1 MAAKRIFQIAKE
13 FERDEK
19 DIIAFLTGQGIKVG
33 NRLSAVSEE
42 AYEMLKTKFLAPP
55 EPEPVPEPEPAPEPE
70 PTPEPDATP
79 APQGEQPPAQGG
91 GKKKKKKNKPAQPDA
106 EQADTP
112 INASNVQNIEV
123 ETANV
128 KVSSQVAYEA
138 MMAGNQFIENYNVGK
153 SKKKI
158 KASKPNLTP
167 TSDPWAIICEHKVEY
182 PDSTPM
188 RYWQAVDKLA
198 TKSLKLLRAF
208 GMDNRKDLSEL
219 REVVSSI
226 GLPFQPR
233 EIFTDEE
240 NQLFEEQRELL
251 FRTFGHG
258 MGKVNDH
265 LYELKRYA
273 WDMRAQ
279 YDYMDFVE
287 YTTTPNHALKYK
299 ERAPFAEMLD
309 AVTFSLRGVARRF
322 YFYRKHTERVTA
334 VAPNFL
340 EWIDGYAKLKEQ
352 GADAA
357 KLEKYLYWEKK
368 FVDLMVFAAC
378 DNLLDPNKKIG
389 TPYDVILA
397 LLKNYRDNMDDPD
410 AERNFKY
417 KVRGVTNVI
426 YKTKEYVFVY
436 RFADLEPHKDYRPPE
451 EIAAA
456 EAKAAEEAAE
466 EAAKAAENKE
476 SPADSET

>member
-1 MAAKRIFQIAKE
+1 MATKRIYQIAKE
-13 FERDEK
+13 LEREEK
-19 DIIAFLTGQGIKVG
+19 DIITFLTGQGVKVG

-42 AYEMLKTKFLAPP
+42 AYEMVKAKFLAPP
-55 EPEPVPEPEPAPEPE
+55 EPEPVPEP
-70 PTPEPDATP
+70 TPEPVKESAPSATP
-79 APQGEQPPAQGG
+79 APQEGQPPAQGG
-91 GKKKKKKNKPAQPDA
+91 GKKKKKKNKSAQQNA
-106 EQADTP
+106 EQPGMP
-112 INASNVQNIEV
+112 IDLSNMQNVEV
-123 ETANV
+123 ECN
-128 KVSSQVAYEA
+128 SSVMSYGAYEA
-138 MMAGNQFIENYNVGK
+138 MLAGQQFIANYRVGMT
-153 SKKKI
+153 KKKI
-158 KASKPNLTP
+158 KESKPNLTP
-167 TSDPWAIICEHKVEY
+167 HSDPWAIICEHRVEY

-208 GMDNRKDLSEL
+208 GMDNRQDLAEL

-226 GLPFQPR
+226 GFPFQPR
-233 EIFTDEE
+233 EIFSDEE

-258 MGKVNDH
+258 MGKVNDY

-279 YDYMDFVE
+279 YDYMNFIE
-287 YTTTPNHALKYK
+287 YTTTPNHALRSK
-299 ERAPFAEMLD
+299 ERAPFTEMLD

-322 YFYRKHTERVTA
+322 YFYRKNTERVKA

-368 FVDLMVFAAC
+368 FVDFMTFAAC

-389 TPYDVILA
+389 TPYDVVLS
-397 LLKNYRDNMDDPD
+397 LLKNYRDTMDDPD

-417 KVRGVTNVI
+417 KVRGVTNII
-426 YKTKEYVFVY
+426 YKTKEYVFLY
-436 RFADLEPHKDYRPPE
+436 RFADLEPNKDYRPPE

-456 EAKAAEEAAE
+456 KAKAAEKAAKAAAE
-466 EAAKAAENKE
+466 AAENKE

>member
-1 MAAKRIFQIAKE
+1 MAAKRIYQIAKE
-13 FERDEK
+13 FEREEK
-19 DIIAFLTGQGIKVG
+19 DIIAFLTGQGVKVG

-55 EPEPVPEPEPAPEPE
+55 EPEPEPVPEPDLEPVKESAPVE
-70 PTPEPDATP
+70 TP
-79 APQGEQPPAQGG
+79 APQEEQPPAQGG
-91 GKKKKKKNKPAQPDA
+91 GKKKKKKNKSAQQNAEQPDI
-106 EQADTP
+106 P
-112 INASNVQNIEV
+112 IDLSNMSNVEV
-123 ETANV
+123 EFNGNALSYAT
-128 KVSSQVAYEA
+128 YEA

-153 SKKKI
+153 TKKKI
-158 KASKPNLTP
+158 KASKPHLTP

-198 TKSLKLLRAF
+198 TKSLKLLRSF
-208 GMDNRKDLSEL
+208 GIDNREEL
-219 REVVSSI
+219 ATLRSVMNSI
-226 GLPFQPR
+226 GFPFEPR
-233 EIFTDEE
+233 EIFSDEE

-251 FRTFGHG
+251 FQTFGHG

-279 YDYMDFVE
+279 YDYMDFID
-287 YTTTPNHALKYK
+287 YTTTPNHALKSK

-322 YFYRKHTERVTA
+322 YFYRKHTERVKA

-340 EWIDGYAKLKEQ
+340 EWIDGYAKLKAQ
-352 GADAA
+352 KADAA
-357 KLEKYLYWEKK
+357 KLEKYLYLEKK

-378 DNLLDPNKKIG
+378 DNLLDPNKKYG
-389 TPYDVILA
+389 VPYDLVLA

-417 KVRGVTNVI
+417 KVRGVSNVI
-426 YKTKEYVFVY
+426 YKTKEYVFLY
-436 RFADLEPHKDYRPPE
+436 RFADLESHKDYRPPE

-456 EAKAAEEAAE
+456 EAKAAE
-466 EAAKAAENKE
+466 NKE